1 MQTVV
6 ESGDKSVEHEKP
18 VEQVCGI
25 KVRKTGHL
33 FGHPDRYARFPARK

>member
-6 ESGDKSVEHEKP
+6 ESGGKSVEHEKS

-25 KVRKTGHL
+25 KVRKTRHL
-33 FGHPDRYARFPARK
+33 F